1 MQIVKPIYAQSKKR
15 QPSSH
20 QADEQRPWWILYLL
34 ELASPLLCQAWHCI
48 AMLGLALICIAVLC
62 LDWLGMHCFAWGK
75 LKHQIAWWLVAL
87 GYLWNGLKRPNILRG
102 SLWACSFGIKA
113 LLGLW
118 LLPWEPNT
126 ELWFWLCT
134 GCAKIELWGFW
145 FCRFEVTAT
154 CCGCE

>member
-15 QPSSH
+15 QPGSH

-34 ELASPLLCQAWHCI
+34 ELASLPALLCLAWLWFASQCYAWIDFAWHCY
-48 AMLGLALICIAVLC
+48 
-62 LDWLGMHCFAWGK
+62 AWGK

-102 SLWACSFGIKA
+102 SLWACSFGTKA

-118 LLPWEPNT
+118 LLPWDANT

-134 GCAKIELWGFW
+134 GCAKIELWGCW
-145 FCRFEVTAT
+145 LCRFGVTAT
-154 CCGCE
+154 CCGCV